1 MQVVEWLRP
10 GQKGEP
16 ARSPSIDQPQ
26 LLSSQAVWGGGG
38 GGGRVVTSDYKGM
51 ARKQEKKRRGLEAT
65 ITRKPAQFLDLS
77 SGNSFPLAAWGCF
90 QGAGVPGAL
99 RHR

>member
-1 MQVVEWLRP
+1 MSL
-10 GQKGEP
+10 
-16 ARSPSIDQPQ
+16 PSTCWGLKAHTSTLDS
-26 LLSSQAVWGGGG
+26 LHLSVCVCVCG